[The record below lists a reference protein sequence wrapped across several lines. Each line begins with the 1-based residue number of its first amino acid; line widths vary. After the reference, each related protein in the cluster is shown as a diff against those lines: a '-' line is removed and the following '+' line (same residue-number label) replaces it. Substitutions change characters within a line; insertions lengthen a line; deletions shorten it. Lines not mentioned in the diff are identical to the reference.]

1 MFDLGE
7 EIARVWAGAGDEKA
21 MIESFRKS
29 VLLVPHLGDGYVVA
43 GDCGDVRWLYG
54 FTTPA
59 ELAAW
64 VVARGGDGDVEHGYV
79 TVRGS
84 RLLDVAVRKWG
95 CLPVSR
101 SMRPDRGRCCCHQ
114 CGESCRMTL
123 RSTPIAGMGNE
134 VA

>member
-1 MFDLGE
+1 M
-7 EIARVWAGAGDEKA
+7 
-21 MIESFRKS
+21 
-29 VLLVPHLGDGYVVA
+29 A

-84 RLLDVAVRKWG
+84 RLLDVAVREVG
-95 CLPVSR
+95 VPAGIAIDAAGSRPMLLPPVR
-101 SMRPDRGRCCCHQ
+101 GIVPDDVAVDADSWN
-114 CGESCRMTL
+114 GE
-123 RSTPIAGMGNE
+123 
-134 VA
+134 

>member
-21 MIESFRKS
+21 MIESFRGS

-84 RLLDVAVRKWG
+84 RLLDVAVREVG
-95 CLPVSR
+95 VPAGIAIDAAGSRPMLLPPVR
-101 SMRPDRGRCCCHQ
+101 GIVPDDVAVDADSWN
-114 CGESCRMTL
+114 GE
-123 RSTPIAGMGNE
+123 
-134 VA
+134 